1 MAALNPRI
9 QFSGAVPYLGSH
21 LEIRWGY
28 VIGLFG
34 GIILTHL
41 VLFLSAILAI
51 RKVAVK
57 DDSFLAI
64 ARLLLPLLDV
74 LGGEGTLLQSKEL
87 AKVIQAKTRGEGLVV
102 GPTLVEVGGQPR
114 YSMGIGKDVRLRQE
128 WPDHRHPAG
137 TRYLDHQV
145 IGTST
150 ANQNGCST
158 SA

>member
-1 MAALNPRI
+1 MARFAIGSLANMAALNPRI
-9 QFSGAVPYLGSH
+9 QVSGAVPCLGSH

-41 VLFLSAILAI
+41 ALFLSAILAI
-51 RKVAVK
+51 RKVALK
-57 DDSFLAI
+57 DDSFLAV

-87 AKVIQAKTRGEGLVV
+87 ANIIQGKTGGKGLVV
-102 GPTLVEVGGQPR
+102 GPKLVEGGGQPR
-114 YSMGIGKDVRLRQE
+114 YSMKIGNDVPLRHE

-137 TRYLDHQV
+137 TYL
-145 IGTST
+145 
-150 ANQNGCST
+150 
-158 SA
+158 

>member
-9 QFSGAVPYLGSH
+9 QVSGAVPYLGSH

-57 DDSFLAI
+57 DDSFLAV

-74 LGGEGTLLQSKEL
+74 LGGEGTLLRSKEL
-87 AKVIQAKTRGEGLVV
+87 ANIIQVKTEGKGLVV
-102 GPTLVEVGGQPR
+102 GPKLVERGGQPR
-114 YSMGIGKDVRLRQE
+114 YYMKIGKDVPLRHE
-128 WPDHRHPAG
+128 WPEHRHPA
-137 TRYLDHQV
+137 
-145 IGTST
+145 
-150 ANQNGCST
+150 
-158 SA
+158 

>member
-1 MAALNPRI
+1 MARFAIGSLANMAVLNPRI
-9 QFSGAVPYLGSH
+9 QVSGAVPYLGSH
-21 LEIRWGY
+21 LEIRWEY

-64 ARLLLPLLDV
+64 ARLLLPLLDA

-102 GPTLVEVGGQPR
+102 GPKLVEGCGQPR
-114 YSMGIGKDVRLRQE
+114 YSMGIGKDVPLRQE

-137 TRYLDHQV
+137 TYV
-145 IGTST
+145 
-150 ANQNGCST
+150 
-158 SA
+158 

>member
-1 MAALNPRI
+1 MAKFAIGSLANMAALNPRI
-9 QFSGAVPYLGSH
+9 QVSGAVPYLGSH
-21 LEIRWGY
+21 LEIRWGH

-87 AKVIQAKTRGEGLVV
+87 AKVIQAKTRGAGLVV
-102 GPTLVEVGGQPR
+102 GPTLVEGGGQPR

-137 TRYLDHQV
+137 TYV
-145 IGTST
+145 
-150 ANQNGCST
+150 
-158 SA
+158 